1 MTFDGTKEELAS
13 RLEWE
18 KREVEKLGF
27 ALGLLVENR
36 SEIDSMVYRITE
48 WMSDACEAL
57 RGVETNRAKR
67 EAA

>member
-1 MTFDGTKEELAS
+1 MTFDGTKEELAD

-27 ALGLLVENR
+27 ALSLLVNDKL
-36 SEIDSMVYRITE
+36 EISAMVCRITE
-48 WMSDACEAL
+48 WMTDACEAL
-57 RGVETNRAKR
+57 RGVETHRAKR